1 MIKLNSSFASITLSL
16 WICDWCWYNITIILQ
31 PKDVSN
37 SLKRKL
43 YTLHI
48 IDEIPKNEPFLW
60 HVAWIPAHVSMKC
73 VFQLLFF
80 YKRIYNFLF
89 IYFALAVVNPTISLS
104 YCWAIELYNPV
115 FIPYIFPL
123 SCCYTNEIVP
133 MISFSTLYK
142 WWPSQATVF

>member
-1 MIKLNSSFASITLSL
+1 MSFGLWGLIINASFWLINMINLKWSFASITLSL
-16 WICDWCWYNITIILQ
+16 WICDWRWYNITIILQ

-48 IDEIPKNEPFLW
+48 IDEILKNEPFLW
-60 HVAWIPAHVSMKC
+60 HVAWIPSLSIDEVSSNC
-73 VFQLLFF
+73 FF

-123 SCCYTNEIVP
+123 SCCYTN
-133 MISFSTLYK
+133 
-142 WWPSQATVF
+142 